1 MRIVHLCISIPYNDY
16 WGYQENLLP
25 KYHRKQGHDVT
36 VITTNTIQV
45 EGGFETVPT
54 GRYLLDDGQQII
66 RLDYEHGFSKKL
78 SVFRKKF
85 TILPLLRELK
95 PDFIMVHGL
104 ANCTALQVKKYVKK
118 YAPHCRVVAD
128 SHKDYDNQYP
138 YRGWKRKLLF
148 AYYRRL
154 NRRMASCYETVFGVT
169 PGRVE
174 YMQREFLIAPERSA
188 LLVMGADDEAIAFD
202 KKDKLRKELCS
213 RYEIPENDFLIVT
226 GGRIDEAK
234 NIHLLMQAFAQ
245 ADLENTTLLVFG
257 NIHPTIEQ
265 TIQTLAKHPKI
276 RYIGWVDSQKV
287 YDIFL
292 SAQLAFFP
300 GSHSVLWE
308 QACACGVPC
317 VFKDDP
323 GRRHVDLGGNCI
335 LLQDCSIESLQ
346 GVLQTLCTDRGAYES
361 MLRAAQEKGIDC
373 FSYDKIAQRVLLPR
387 EYWEDA

>member
-25 KYHRKQGHDVT
+25 KYHRKQGHEVT

-54 GRYLLDDGQQII
+54 GRYRLDDGQQII
-66 RLDYEHGFSKKL
+66 RLDYERGLSRKL

-85 TILPLLRELK
+85 NILPLLRELM

-104 ANCTALQVKKYVKK
+104 VNCTALQVKKYVKK

-128 SHKDYDNQYP
+128 SHLDYDNEYP

-148 AYYRRL
+148 SYYRRI
-154 NRRMASCYETVFGVT
+154 NRRMASVYETVFGVT

-174 YMQREFLIAPERSA
+174 YMQKEFHIAPERSA

-202 KKDKLRKELCS
+202 KKDKLRKALCAS
-213 RYEIPENDFLIVT
+213 YGIPESDFLIVT
-226 GGRIDEAK
+226 GGRIEEPK
-234 NIHLLMQAFAQ
+234 NIHTLMQAFAQ
-245 ADLENTTLLVFG
+245 ADLEHTTLLVFG
-257 NIHPTIEQ
+257 NTHPAIEETIH
-265 TIQTLAKHPKI
+265 TLAKHPKI

-308 QACACGVPC
+308 QACACGIPG

-335 LLQDCSIESLQ
+335 LLHDCDVASLQ
-346 GVLQTLCTDRGAYES
+346 SVLQNIRNNKEVYES

-373 FSYDKIAQRVLLPR
+373 FSYDKLAQRVLQPR
-387 EYWEDA
+387 EHWGKE

>member
-25 KYHRKQGHDVT
+25 KYHRKQGHEVT

-54 GRYLLDDGQQII
+54 GRYQLDDGQQII
-66 RLDYEHGFSKKL
+66 RLDYQRGLFKKL

-85 TILPLLRELK
+85 NVLPLLRELK

-128 SHKDYDNQYP
+128 SHKDYDNQP
-138 YRGWKRKLLF
+138 HYRGWKHMLLF

-169 PGRVE
+169 PGRVK
-174 YMQREFLIAPERSA
+174 YMQKEFHIAPERSA

-202 KKDKLRKELCS
+202 KKDELRKTLCES
-213 RYEIPENDFLIVT
+213 YDIPEDDFLIVT

-234 NIHLLMQAFAQ
+234 NIHTLMQAFAQ
-245 ADLENTTLLVFG
+245 VDLEHTTLLVFG
-257 NIHPTIEQ
+257 NTRPAIEK

-276 RYIGWVDSQKV
+276 RYIGWVDSKKV

-308 QACACGVPC
+308 QACACGIPG

-335 LLQDCSIESLQ
+335 LLQDCSVESLQ
-346 GVLQTLCTDRGAYES
+346 NVLQKICTDKEAYAS
-361 MLRAAQEKGIDC
+361 MLRVAQEKNISY
-373 FSYDKIAQRVLLPR
+373 FSYDNIAHRVLLPR
-387 EYWEDA
+387 NGWRTL